1 MSIIRAYTSAV
12 KKAYVR
18 AVIPGSG
25 LNLFAPSNL
34 VAVVNSANQIDL
46 TWTVNDTKQ
55 TGHRIYISTDNVTY
69 TEKGTVSGLTAAYSA
84 TSLTEDQ
91 TYYFKVVAYKGTTE
105 SQPSNIVTM
114 YCSIKFITTWDTE
127 KAGSATK
134 TIVIPTSGAGYDC
147 YVDWGDGGAEENFTG
162 TAPTIS
168 HVYAET
174 GIKTVKI
181 RGTFPRIY
189 FNNTGD
195 KLKIQTIKNWG
206 NSTWKSFAYAFFG
219 CANLTGTYTDIP
231 NTSSCT
237 NFTSTFAGCVK
248 FNSPVLFNTANATT
262 MRAMFYGCALF
273 NQSVSTFNTA
283 KVTSM
288 REMFYGCS
296 VFNQSVAN
304 FNTAKVTSMQ
314 SMFYGCFKFNQ
325 SVANFNTA
333 AVTNMTNM
341 FYYCSEFNQS
351 VSNFNT
357 ALVTDMSSMFYRN
370 GVFNQSVSNFDTA
383 KVTNMKE
390 MFYYCS
396 SFNQSVSNF
405 NTALVTDMSSMF
417 YNCTIFNQSLASFNI
432 ESVTTMVDMMK
443 GTAKYS
449 SLNYDALLIAWGA
462 QTPQTNVTFD
472 IGDLGYT
479 SGGAAEAGR
488 TNLVNS
494 YTWTI
499 NDGVPVF
506 DNGKMVI
513 AFDDGRDNQHDII
526 MPLCES
532 EGVKC
537 TIYVA
542 GKIADMVKMKAMY
555 DAGFDMQC
563 HTYNHVHLPQLSQA
577 EVETEMTLNNTAFTT
592 NGMVTPNHHAYPFG
606 DYNDDVITWISPY
619 RQSARI
625 SSSGN
630 VVKNIDKFRLKST
643 SLDALP
649 LYELK
654 NKIDLAKLRK
664 TAVIFYG
671 HEIGTTGYLS
681 SEHFVELIQY
691 GKSQGVDIITHSQ
704 LYDLLD

>member
-1 MSIIRAYTSAV
+1 MIRAYINATTKAV
-12 KKAYVR
+12 TR

-168 HVYAET
+168 HVYAEP

-206 NSTWKSFAYAFFG
+206 NSTWNSFAYAYFG

-304 FNTAKVTSMQ
+304 FNTALVSSMQ

-370 GVFNQSVSNFDTA
+370 GV
-383 KVTNMKE
+383 
-390 MFYYCS
+390 
-396 SFNQSVSNF
+396 
-405 NTALVTDMSSMF
+405 
-417 YNCTIFNQSLASFNI
+417 FNQSLASFNI